1 LSWLGES
8 TVLDNVYTVQG
19 VITIYGTRAIFVES
33 TPKIIR
39 NIIIATMSIRSD
51 RMVEEFKLLI
61 K

>member
-1 LSWLGES
+1 
-8 TVLDNVYTVQG
+8 LDNVYTVQG